1 MEYWKFIREKVGQEK
16 VLFNG
21 CIGAIVKGDKILLVF
36 DKGRKH
42 WQLPGGL
49 QDLEES
55 VEQTAIREIS
65 EELGIKGTIKE
76 LISVYSDPKWSFVY
90 PNGDPLQ
97 IVDFL
102 FLMEVSE
109 EELEKIKIDENEI
122 TEYNWFSFSELPE
135 TLHPKCRL
143 MCKDIQEYKGRTFLR

>member
-1 MEYWKFIREKVGQEK
+1 MEYWKFIREKVGKEK
-16 VLFNG
+16 VLFTAS
-21 CIGAIVKGDKILLVF
+21 IGGIIKEDKILLVF

-49 QDLEES
+49 QELDES

-65 EELGIKGTIKE
+65 EELGVKGAIKE
-76 LISVYSDPKWSFVY
+76 LISIYSDPKWSFVY

-102 FLMEVSE
+102 FLMEVNE
-109 EELEKIKIDENEI
+109 EEFEKINIDENEI
-122 TEYNWFSFSELPE
+122 TEYNWFYFSDLPE

-143 MCKDIQEYKGRTFLR
+143 MCKDLQEFKGKTFLR